1 MWGSALSLWL
11 CTELSRG
18 VRGETA
24 AQHGF
29 CHKGDCSGPWLGH
42 VIHERRAWGEKTSD
56 FVPFPSTLTIAA
68 RSPQRRIAALLS
80 SAATDRSKTKSFPPP
95 ARPGERRGDGDTLGR
110 LGLLWPKAEAF
121 VGHQFPL
128 LTSCRSAAVLWLRL
142 WGIAQTPQI
151 KATPDQSCSPG
162 PLVSLPPAP

>member
-1 MWGSALSLWL
+1 MEKLQLNTDFATKEIAVAPGWVMLSM
-11 CTELSRG
+11 RG
-18 VRGETA
+18 G
-24 AQHGF
+24 
-29 CHKGDCSGPWLGH
+29 LG
-42 VIHERRAWGEKTSD
+42 VKKPSD

-128 LTSCRSAAVLWLRL
+128 LTSCRSAAVLWLHL

-151 KATPDQSCSPG
+151 KAKPEQSCSPG